1 MYSNNIS
8 EIFQGLQQLKFS
20 VHPSG
25 DGGLLAVVDSILT
38 FLQEGV
44 YSAEGFDLLPG
55 FADMANI
62 HPLIVHFPIAMLTSF
77 LILELFATVTKNERV
92 HIASSWMLYVGTLG
106 ALATVVAGFLA
117 ASTVSHGSA
126 VHEIIGSHKQLGL
139 SVLGLSVILTVWRL
153 VSRERLSGMALA
165 LNITL
170 AVIMVGLLT
179 MGADLGGQMVYKYGV
194 GVGAVSMEQAE
205 EYEFHRHE

>member
-1 MYSNNIS
+1 MYNNNVS

-25 DGGLLAVVDSILT
+25 DGGLLAIVDSVLT

-44 YSAEGFDLLPG
+44 FSPEGFDLLPG
-55 FADMANI
+55 FADMPNI

-77 LILELFATVTKNERV
+77 LILELFAIIFKSDRL
-92 HIASSWMLYVGTLG
+92 HIASSWMLYVGTMG

-117 ASTVSHGSA
+117 ASTVAHGSA
-126 VHEIIGSHKQLGL
+126 VHEIIGSHKHLGL
-139 SVLGLSVILTVWRL
+139 SVLALSVVLTVWRL

-165 LNITL
+165 LNIML

-194 GVGAVSMEQAE
+194 GVGVVSMEQSE
-205 EYEFHRHE
+205 EYEIHRHE